1 MTEAPPTSIAP
12 RKVLFVVKD
21 LTLYEP
27 LGILYLASSL
37 RRAGHEARLC
47 VAAEEDPKA
56 AVRDFKPD
64 VVAYH
69 CWTGRHRYYVDLN
82 LELKRERDFVSVFGG
97 PHPTFFPELVNE
109 PGVDA
114 VCRGEG
120 EAPFLHFLEHFGNG
134 RAKTPSFLARDGER
148 VVSNPMM
155 RLDSDLDAIP
165 FPDREMIYSRNEYF
179 RKRKLKYLMAGRG
192 CPYTCSY
199 CFNHAFNKLY
209 DDTGSRIVRKRS
221 VDNIVAE
228 IEWMRSN
235 WPLEMVLFFDDIFLT
250 TKAWLVEFAKKWRN
264 EVGLPFIA
272 EVVPNQINAE
282 VALLLK
288 EAGCISVFMGIEAGN
303 DELRRG
309 ALDRRVKR
317 ETILDAAAALKKNGI
332 KINSLNMVGLPG
344 ETLDMALET
353 VRLNRE
359 AKIDFGWSAIFQP
372 YPGTALADY
381 ARENGFW
388 DGNVEKIS
396 YTYHAD
402 TIIETRGWSPREVS
416 NLHKLFGLAV
426 EFPVPESVLRAL
438 IKLPLTPLYRFL
450 YTLWYGYAIKNR
462 ISPYRTS
469 LGEFVESVKR
479 FFRKDEG

>member
-1 MTEAPPTSIAP
+1 MK
-12 RKVLFVVKD
+12 RVLFVVKD

-27 LGILYLASSL
+27 LGILYLSSSL
-37 RRAGHEARLC
+37 KRAGHEVDLC
-47 VAAEEDPKA
+47 VAAEDDPKRRVA
-56 AVRDFKPD
+56 DFRPD

-82 LELKRERDFVSVFGG
+82 LELKRVRDFVSVFGG
-97 PHPTFFPELVNE
+97 PHPTFFPDLASE

-114 VCRGEG
+114 ICRGEG
-120 EAPFLHFLEHFGNG
+120 EAPFLEFLDHFGNG
-134 RAKTPSFLARDGER
+134 RAHTPSF
-148 VVSNPMM
+148 VVKSGSGLVTNPMM
-155 RLDSDLDAIP
+155 PLDRDLDAIP
-165 FPDREMIYSRNEYF
+165 FPDREMIYGRNEYF
-179 RKRKLKYLMAGRG
+179 SKRKLKYLMAGRG
-192 CPYTCSY
+192 CPYTCAY

-209 DDTGSRIVRKRS
+209 DGSGSQIVRKRS
-221 VDNIVAE
+221 VANIVAE
-228 IEWMRSN
+228 VDWIRSN
-235 WPLEMVLFFDDIFLT
+235 WPLEMILFFDDIFLT
-250 TKAWLVEFAKKWRN
+250 TKAWLVEFAREWRR

-272 EVVPNQINAE
+272 EVVPNQINE
-282 VALLLK
+282 DVAQLLH

-317 ETILDAAAALKKNGI
+317 ETILAAAAALRKRGI

-353 VRLNRE
+353 VNLNRE
-359 AKIDFGWSAIFQP
+359 AKVDFGWSAIFQP
-372 YPGTALADY
+372 YPGTALAKT
-381 ARENGFW
+381 ALEQGFW

-402 TIIETRGWSPREVS
+402 TIIDTPGWTAREVS
-416 NLHKLFGLAV
+416 NLHKLFGIAV
-426 EFPVPESVLRAL
+426 EFGIPESALRRL
-438 IKLPLTPLYRFL
+438 VKLPLTPLYRFL

-469 LGEFVESVKR
+469 LGEFCESVRR